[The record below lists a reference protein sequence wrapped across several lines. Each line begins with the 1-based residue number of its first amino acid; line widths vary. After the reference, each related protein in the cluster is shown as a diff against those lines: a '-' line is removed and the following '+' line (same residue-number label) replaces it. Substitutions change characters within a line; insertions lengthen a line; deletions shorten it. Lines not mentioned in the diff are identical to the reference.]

1 MLPYEDAMSGINTG
15 SLRLISQELIED
27 LERAFPGPTIDQN
40 TPESK
45 IKWDAAQKAVV
56 DWIKSKAGQK
66 QTVGNP
72 SNEPGRPMPTGAM
85 VRIGQ

>member
-1 MLPYEDAMSGINTG
+1 MLSYEDAMSGINTG
-15 SLRLISQELIED
+15 SLRLVSQEMIEA
-27 LERAFPGPTIDQN
+27 LERAFPGPVIDQN
-40 TPESK
+40 TPETT

-56 DWIKSKAGQK
+56 DWIKSKAGAK

-72 SNEPGRPMPTGAM
+72 SNEPGRPMPTGAI